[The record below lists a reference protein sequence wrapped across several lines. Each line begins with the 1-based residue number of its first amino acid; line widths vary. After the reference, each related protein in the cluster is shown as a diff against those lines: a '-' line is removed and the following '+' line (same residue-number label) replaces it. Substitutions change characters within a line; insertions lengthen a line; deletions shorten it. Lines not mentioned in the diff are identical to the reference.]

1 MLDRVKNSLL
11 FALLCGAGAT
21 LGCFIMGVYQAPVE
35 FFQFFAIEFPI
46 AFVFHILLTL
56 FSERFKS
63 GKQ

>member
-35 FFQFFAIEFPI
+35 FFQFFSIELPI
-46 AFVFHILLTL
+46 AFVFHLLLTL
-56 FSERFKS
+56 FLETRKTK
-63 GKQ
+63 KQ